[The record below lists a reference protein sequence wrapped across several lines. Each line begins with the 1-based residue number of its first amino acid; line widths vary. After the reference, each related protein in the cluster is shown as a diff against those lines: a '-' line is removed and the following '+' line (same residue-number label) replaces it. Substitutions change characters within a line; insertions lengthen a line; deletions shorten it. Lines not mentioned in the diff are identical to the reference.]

1 MPSSSRHATPPAAAQ
16 NPLEIQQPKRSS
28 SQLPTEMIRPL
39 RVTTSSSPRSPARLL
54 LPHASLARRLPPHPQ
69 QGDGVWAV
77 STSVA
82 APASPPMDLSG
93 QQPPLRRNLY
103 PHIEPY
109 DTGFLKVSGV
119 HTIYYEQSGNP
130 HGHPVV
136 FLHGGPGAG
145 TSPGNRRFFDPEFFR
160 IVLFDQRGAGRSTPH
175 ACLEEN
181 STWDLVADIEKL
193 RQHLGIPEWQVFG
206 GSWGSTLALAYSQ
219 THPDKVTGIVLRGIF
234 LLRKKE
240 LDWFY
245 EGGAAAIF
253 PDAWEPF
260 RDFIPE
266 DERSCFIAAYSKRL
280 TSSDADVQAEAAR
293 RWTMWEMM
301 TAHLI
306 QNHENIRRGEDDKF
320 SLAFARI
327 ENHYFVNK
335 GFLPSESH
343 LLDNV
348 DKIRHIK
355 GFIVQGRYDVCC
367 PMMSAWDLHKAWPE
381 AEFKVVPDAG
391 HSANEVGVA
400 AELVSANE
408 KLKSMLT
415 K

>member
-1 MPSSSRHATPPAAAQ
+1 
-16 NPLEIQQPKRSS
+16 
-28 SQLPTEMIRPL
+28 MIRAL
-39 RVTTSSSPRSPARLL
+39 RATSSPRTPTPTPTLPTSRRPRPPPPPPAPSTAGGRQGLGCHL
-54 LPHASLARRLPPHPQ
+54 RCRATLAAATNAPMGQLQ
-69 QGDGVWAV
+69 QQHQE
-77 STSVA
+77 
-82 APASPPMDLSG
+82 
-93 QQPPLRRNLY
+93 QQLRKDLY
-103 PHIEPY
+103 PQTEPY
-109 DTGFLKVSGV
+109 DFGFLKVSGV

-130 HGHPVV
+130 QGHPVV

-181 STWDLVADIEKL
+181 TTWDL
-193 RQHLGIPEWQVFG
+193 VFG
-206 GSWGSTLALAYSQ
+206 GSWGSTLALAYSES
-219 THPDKVTGIVLRGIF
+219 HPDKVTGIVLRGIF

-266 DERSCFIAAYSKRL
+266 DERNCFIAAYSKRL
-280 TSSDADVQAEAAR
+280 TSSDADVQAEAAK

-306 QNHENIRRGEDDKF
+306 QNHENIKRGEDDKF

-335 GFLPSESH
+335 GFLPSDSH

-355 GFIVQGRYDVCC
+355 AFIVQGRYDVCC

-381 AEFKVVPDAG
+381 AEFKMVPDAG

-408 KLKSMLT
+408 KLKSMFT